1 MTRIQFISLLEQD
14 GFTHCFDNLYVK
26 EVGTEF
32 HDGFIHTT
40 FEVDEDV
47 AIRRVICH
55 TWQPATNRLMESVNE
70 SLVRYQKEL
79 LIDGIGIQ
87 YIGQIYPHVYT
98 FNDCHHYINP
108 EDMDTAV
115 EGN

>member
-1 MTRIQFISLLEQD
+1 MTRSEFISFLKQD
-14 GFTHCFDNLYVK
+14 GFTYCFGNIYVK

-47 AIRRVICH
+47 AVRRVIRH
-55 TWQPATNRLMESVNE
+55 TWQPATNRLMESVSE
-70 SLVRYQKEL
+70 SLIRYH
-79 LIDGIGIQ
+79 
-87 YIGQIYPHVYT
+87 YTHVYT
-98 FNDCHHYINP
+98 INDYHRYIYP